1 VTAANVISIEI
12 TTTDKAGLKQL
23 ARTAQQVGKDIET
36 GLGKGL
42 DAAERRAEQSGNKM
56 SSSMKDT
63 GTKIDK
69 SFDLAARQVGRY
81 LYQIEREAWASDN
94 GMDEAF
100 SSSSLKI
107 REELNGIRTTA
118 AKTGDSLSSD
128 LGAALKKVQQQADS
142 LHKSIKP
149 QEMVTKTGS
158 SGGGILDD
166 LLGDFASVK
175 GGALALGGAAAGFIW
190 QGLQSEWKE
199 DAIGGLLAAQTGAAQ
214 SQSERLGNL
223 AGDVFADNF
232 GDSLDDVG
240 EAMHAVF
247 EQKIIDPSAADADIK
262 SVTEKVM
269 TLAQVTGESYRDISR
284 DAEQMVKTGLA
295 GSVSDAMDLIGMAS
309 EHGLNAAGDLMDGI
323 EEYSTKFRDLG
334 LNGQQAFGLIEQAME
349 GGARNTDI
357 AMDALKEFSIRAQD
371 GSVLTRRGFEA
382 IGLDADKMG
391 KMVAAGGDSATS
403 ALRQTL
409 NALQQMPPGVER
421 STAAVDLFGTKAEDL
436 GEALYSMDL
445 DNAADKFD
453 KFGGTV
459 DAMARKIGESTSFW
473 DKLGRGISSAAAG
486 LGEFL
491 DADLGEKIKDMP
503 EVSGALNQL
512 IKAKQE
518 FDSTGSSDALDA
530 MKKQFPETAAAIDSY
545 IEKQRKAQGVT
556 DDTASSTQSYVDTLD
571 QMISKL
577 ESMADPVLGLSS
589 AQMNYQESID
599 AATQSL
605 KDNKEG
611 LDINTEGG
619 RANKSALDDVAKS
632 SLDVADAMATSGQSV
647 SEVNDFLVTAR
658 DQLIETAVSMG
669 MSRAEAEAYADSLGL
684 IPRTVF
690 TNVELAAN
698 SAMQNLAAYKRALDN
713 IPRVITTTTQV
724 RGANISQGSGGHYY
738 LGQEHGGIVTRP
750 HWAAQSG
757 GQRHGSTLI
766 NEAGPEVAELPNGT
780 RMLTAGATRALAE
793 TGALGGGGGATSI
806 SLGWSGPTSGLVY
819 EFAKGL
825 RLFIRNEH
833 GGDVV
838 AALGQG

>member
-1 VTAANVISIEI
+1 VTPPNVIAIEI
-12 TTTDKAGLKQL
+12 TTTDKAGLRQL
-23 ARTAQQVGKDIET
+23 GRTAHQAGKDIET
-36 GLGKGL
+36 GLSKGL

-69 SFDLAARQVGRY
+69 TFDLAARQVGRY
-81 LYQIEREAWASDN
+81 LYQIEREAWASGN

-100 SSSSLKI
+100 SSASRTIRGDLNQI
-107 REELNGIRTTA
+107 REAA
-118 AKTGDSLSSD
+118 AKTGDGLQSD
-128 LGAALKKVQQQADS
+128 LGAALKKVQEQADS

-149 QEMVTKTGS
+149 PEPTKKG

-232 GDSLDDVG
+232 GDSLDDVA

-247 EQKIIDPSAADADIK
+247 EQKLIDPAAADADIK

-269 TLAQVTGESYRDISR
+269 TLATVTGESFRDISR
-284 DAEQMVKTGLA
+284 DGEQMVKTGLA
-295 GSVSDAMDLIGMAS
+295 GNVSDALDLIGMAS
-309 EHGLNAAGDLMDGI
+309 EHGLNAAGDLMDTI

-357 AMDALKEFSIRAQD
+357 AADALKEFSIRAQD
-371 GSVLTRRGFEA
+371 GSVLTRRGFET

-453 KFGGTV
+453 KFSGTV
-459 DAMARKIGESTSFW
+459 DDMARKVSESTSFW
-473 DKLGRGISSAAAG
+473 DKLGRGISNAAAG
-486 LGEFL
+486 LGEWL
-491 DADLGEKIKDMP
+491 DYDASDMLEDMP
-503 EVSGALNQL
+503 ELRDMLDEIN
-512 IKAKQE
+512 KAQKE
-518 FDSTGSSDALDA
+518 FDTTGNTKALDA
-530 MKKQFPETAAAIDSY
+530 LAKKYPEAADRISAYIDKKRD
-545 IEKQRKAQGVT
+545 EKGAT
-556 DDTASSTQSYVDTLD
+556 DDTTDSTQSYVDTLD

-577 ESMADPVLGLSS
+577 SAMADPVLGLSS
-589 AQMNYQESID
+589 AQMDYQSSID

-605 KDNKEG
+605 KDNG
-611 LDINTEGG
+611 ATLDINTDKG
-619 RANKSALDDVAKS
+619 RNNKSALDDIASS
-632 SLDVADAMATSGQSV
+632 SLSVADAMATSGQSV

-658 DQLIETAVSMG
+658 NQLIDTAMSMG
-669 MSRAEAEAYADSLGL
+669 MSRDEAERYANSLGL

-698 SAMQNLAAYKRALDN
+698 SAMQNLAAYQRALDH

-724 RGANISQGSGGHYY
+724 RGANITAGSGGHYY

-793 TGALGGGGGATSI
+793 TGAFGGGGAMNI
-806 SLGWSGPTSGLVY
+806 SLGWDGPTSGLVY

>member
-1 VTAANVISIEI
+1 MTAANVISIEI

-81 LYQIEREAWASDN
+81 LYQIEREAWASGN

>member
-81 LYQIEREAWASDN
+81 LYQIEREAWASGN

>member
-1 VTAANVISIEI
+1 MTAANVISIEI

-63 GTKIDK
+63 GNKIDK

-81 LYQIEREAWASDN
+81 LYQIEREAWASGN

-530 MKKQFPETAAAIDSY
+530 MKKQFPETAAAIDAY
-545 IEKQRKAQGVT
+545 IEKQRKAQGAT
-556 DDTASSTQSYVDTLD
+556 DDTAASTQSYVDTLD

-605 KDNKEG
+605 KDNG
-611 LDINTEGG
+611 ATLDINTEKG
-619 RANKSALDDVAKS
+619 RNNKSSLDDIASS

-669 MSRAEAEAYADSLGL
+669 MSRAEAEAYANSLGL

-806 SLGWSGPTSGLVY
+806 SLGWIGPTSGLVY

>member
-1 VTAANVISIEI
+1 MTAANVISIEI
-12 TTTDKAGLKQL
+12 TTTDKAGLRQL
-23 ARTAQQVGKDIET
+23 SRTAHQVGKDIET

-81 LYQIEREAWASDN
+81 LYQIEREAWASGN

-107 REELNGIRTTA
+107 REDLNSIRTTA
-118 AKTGDSLSSD
+118 AKTGDSLQSD
-128 LGAALKKVQQQADS
+128 LGAALKKVQEQADS
-142 LHKSIKP
+142 LHKSIKKP
-149 QEMVTKTGS
+149 EPKKN

-190 QGLQSEWKE
+190 QGIQSEWKE

-214 SQSERLGNL
+214 SQSGRLGNL
-223 AGDVFADNF
+223 AGDIFSDNF
-232 GDSLDDVG
+232 GESLDDVG
-240 EAMHAVF
+240 AAMHDVF
-247 EQKIIDPSAADADIK
+247 EQRLIDPSAADADIK

-269 TLAQVTGESYRDISR
+269 TLAQVTGESFRDISR
-284 DAEQMVKTGLA
+284 DGEQMVKTGLA

-309 EHGLNAAGDLMDGI
+309 EHGLNAAGDLMDTI

-334 LNGQQAFGLIEQAME
+334 LNGQQAFGLIEQAMDA
-349 GGARNTDI
+349 GARNADI
-357 AMDALKEFSIRAQD
+357 AADALKEFSIRAQD
-371 GSVLTRRGFEA
+371 GSVLTRRGFET

-530 MKKQFPETAAAIDSY
+530 MKKQFPETAAAIDAY
-545 IEKQRKAQGVT
+545 IEKQRKAQGAT
-556 DDTASSTQSYVDTLD
+556 DDTAASTQSYVDTLD

-605 KDNKEG
+605 KDNG
-611 LDINTEGG
+611 ATLDINTEKG
-619 RANKSALDDVAKS
+619 RNNKSSLDDIASS

-669 MSRAEAEAYADSLGL
+669 MSRAEAEAYANSLGL

-793 TGALGGGGGATSI
+793 TGALGGGGATSI